1 VRRPSAQAQIFVC
14 TNTSWLK
21 FYSVLIYKCA
31 ELYTAE
37 ILASWDELLFPLI
50 GLEHEYSTRAGKGD
64 FLVKASLD
72 CWASWSSILQRARPA
87 CYNCYRS
94 MEMERFSLP
103 TFDKRDMRLP
113 RKLFRD
119 EEKAVKH
126 KTVIDLSTVPSSIVS
141 PVLDLCRLCLLL

>member
-72 CWASWSSILQRARPA
+72 CWASWSSILQRTRGLPA
-87 CYNCYRS
+87 
-94 MEMERFSLP
+94 
-103 TFDKRDMRLP
+103 TI
-113 RKLFRD
+113 
-119 EEKAVKH
+119 
-126 KTVIDLSTVPSSIVS
+126 VIDLWKWKDFHCP
-141 PVLDLCRLCLLL
+141 LLTKET